1 MAKRS
6 KLEIIKDILKII
18 QANRNAIKVTP
29 LIRKSNLSSA
39 RFSEYS
45 GELLSKGLVIERL
58 DKSGKVISVT
68 EKGFRYLEK
77 YQNIVGFIEEFDL

>member
-1 MAKRS
+1 MTKRS
-6 KLEIIKDILKII
+6 KLEIVRDILKTV
-18 QANRNAIKVTP
+18 QTNRNSIKVTP

-39 RFSEYS
+39 RFSEYFN
-45 GELLSKGLVIERL
+45 ELLTKGFIIERIE
-58 DKSGKVISVT
+58 KSGKVIVVT

>member
-6 KLEIIKDILKII
+6 KLEIVRDILKTI
-18 QANRNAIKVTP
+18 QTNRNSIKVTP

-39 RFSEYS
+39 RFSEYFN
-45 GELLSKGLVIERL
+45 ELLAKNFIIEKTE
-58 DKSGKVISVT
+58 KSGKVIAIT

-77 YQNIVGFIEEFDL
+77 YQSIIGFIEEFDL